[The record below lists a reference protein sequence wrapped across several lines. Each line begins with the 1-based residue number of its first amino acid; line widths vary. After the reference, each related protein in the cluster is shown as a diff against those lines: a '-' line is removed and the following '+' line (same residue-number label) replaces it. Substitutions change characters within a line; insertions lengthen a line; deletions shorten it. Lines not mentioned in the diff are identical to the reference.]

1 MEFRFMVSDNNKV
14 AAYYTQERI
23 NQEWLEQLK
32 QACPQ
37 SEILIGKNIPAALRS
52 DYVGQDVGL
61 AAVYVKVSNSSE
73 VQQAVKWA
81 HEHAIAVTVRAGG
94 TNLVGSTIPIGGMVL
109 DVSGLN
115 RILDLDEEN
124 RTLLVEP
131 GVKLCDLQAF
141 VESKGLF
148 YPPDPAEKQ
157 ACIGGNIS
165 TNAGGM
171 RAVKYGVTRD
181 FVLGLEVVLPD
192 GTLVN
197 LGSSCLKDTTGLN
210 LKHLFIGAEGTL
222 GVITKCLLKLIAKP
236 EATEH
241 ALVGF
246 KSLQDAICAVNV
258 LQSASLIPTAIEFV
272 EKKVIAIGEDFL
284 QQDFPLP
291 HSNAYLMIT
300 FDGKSDDV
308 TEKLQQC
315 NEVLAKHYD
324 TEFLIL
330 KDPQISSRVWEI
342 RAALAKAVQASGIWE
357 PVDTVVPLSS
367 IAEFVDYVSQV
378 SLESGLRILAFGHA
392 GDGNVHLCILK
403 DQLPLEL
410 WPERLD
416 EVLNKL
422 YHKVY
427 QLQGKITAEHGIGR
441 HKRKYFLQEVN
452 SSELLLMRKIKS
464 ALDPHGLFN
473 PHSGYTA

>member
-1 MEFRFMVSDNNKV
+1 M
-14 AAYYTQERI
+14 TQI
-23 NQEWLEQLK
+23 KPEWIAKLRE
-32 QACPQ
+32 ACPQ
-37 SEILIGKNIPAALRS
+37 AEILVGEDIPAHLRS
-52 DYVGQDVGL
+52 DFVGRDVGQAG
-61 AAVYVKVSNSSE
+61 VYVKVANADE
-73 VQQAVKWA
+73 IQAAVKWA
-81 HEHAIAVTVRAGG
+81 HEHSVEVTVRAAG
-94 TNLVGSTIPIGGMVL
+94 TNLVGATIPLSGLVL

-115 RILDLDEEN
+115 RILKLDEEN

-192 GTLVN
+192 GSLVE
-197 LGSSCLKDTTGLN
+197 LGSPCLKDATGLN

-236 EATEH
+236 EAVQH

-246 KSLQDAICAVNV
+246 KSLKDAICAVNV
-258 LQSASLIPTAIEFV
+258 LQSASLAPTAVEFV
-272 EKKVIAIGEDFL
+272 EKKVIAIGEQFL
-284 QQDFPLP
+284 NKEFPLP
-291 HSNAYLMIT
+291 NSVAYLMIT
-300 FDGKSDDV
+300 FDGKAAELP
-308 TEKLQQC
+308 EKLAQC
-315 NEVLAKHYD
+315 QRVLAEHYE
-324 TEFLIL
+324 TEFLSL
-330 KDPQISSRVWEI
+330 NDPKIADNVWAI
-342 RAALAKAVQASGIWE
+342 RAALAKAVQASGVWE

-367 IAEFVDYVSQV
+367 IAAFVDYVSQV
-378 SLESGLRILAFGHA
+378 ADEEGLRILAFGHA
-392 GDGNVHLCILK
+392 GDGNVHLCVLK
-403 DQLPLEL
+403 DELPIEQ

-416 EVLNKL
+416 AVLSKL
-422 YHKVY
+422 YHRVYELKGKVA
-427 QLQGKITAEHGIGR
+427 AEHGIGR

-452 SSELLLMRKIKS
+452 QTELALMRQVKA
-464 ALDPHGLFN
+464 ALDPQGRFN